1 MLSGLPTGSA
11 LALVL
16 MLLVPVIT
24 LVLYWID
31 HTQND
36 GYVSVLGR
44 R

>member
-1 MLSGLPTGSA
+1 MVFDLPTGTAIGLLTMA
-11 LALVL
+11 LLPLV
-16 MLLVPVIT
+16 T

-31 HTQND
+31 RTQND